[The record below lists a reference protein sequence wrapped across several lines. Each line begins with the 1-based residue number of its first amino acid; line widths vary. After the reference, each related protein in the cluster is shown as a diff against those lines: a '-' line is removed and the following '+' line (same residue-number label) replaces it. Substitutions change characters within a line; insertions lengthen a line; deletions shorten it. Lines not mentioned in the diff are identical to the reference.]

1 MGIIAAKTDKTFLL
15 TRRSDPEQT
24 AEQNFAAFLGV
35 FVEPF
40 YLLDQVQSG
49 PKGRGDFRF
58 STVYLRSGVS
68 RVQRVDASAFALS
81 YCLKKNL
88 YHGYVNLFL
97 VLQGQLT
104 INIAGSRTHQ
114 IGAGCAML
122 CNPAQSLLLK
132 TGKDTVFGS
141 ILVATNW
148 FHENC
153 GLLSDHF
160 AEVVIDS
167 AMPQSRMFL
176 SAAEAFFSNL
186 DAIDPSES

>member
-1 MGIIAAKTDKTFLL
+1 MGIVAAKTDKTFLL

-24 AEQNFAAFLGV
+24 AEQ
-35 FVEPF
+35 
-40 YLLDQVQSG
+40 
-49 PKGRGDFRF
+49 
-58 STVYLRSGVS
+58 
-68 RVQRVDASAFALS
+68 
-81 YCLKKNL
+81 
-88 YHGYVNLFL
+88 
-97 VLQGQLT
+97 
-104 INIAGSRTHQ
+104 NIAGSRTHQ

-160 AEVVIDS
+160 AGVVIDS